1 MLGIISGVVA
11 GLVAVTPASGFV
23 NPTGAFVIGIAA
35 GIICYF
41 AAVKIK
47 HALGYDDSLDAFGV
61 HGIGGMVGAIGTAVV
76 YAPSLG
82 GPGAADYDMGAKLLV
97 QLGAVGTTI
106 VWAAIGTVIAMY
118 VAKAIT
124 GLRVSQEVEQEG
136 LDLGEHGERAYN

>member
-1 MLGIISGVVA
+1 
-11 GLVAVTPASGFV
+11 
-23 NPTGAFVIGIAA
+23 
-35 GIICYF
+35 
-41 AAVKIK
+41 
-47 HALGYDDSLDAFGV
+47 
-61 HGIGGMVGAIGTAVV
+61 
-76 YAPSLG
+76 
-82 GPGAADYDMGAKLLV
+82 MGAKLLV

>member
-1 MLGIISGVVA
+1 M
-11 GLVAVTPASGFV
+11 
-23 NPTGAFVIGIAA
+23 
-35 GIICYF
+35 
-41 AAVKIK
+41 
-47 HALGYDDSLDAFGV
+47 
-61 HGIGGMVGAIGTAVV
+61 V